1 MVEWLNG
8 RIQWVGYT
16 PAHPLIKLM
25 EWMSMV
31 GALALALAITQAGS
45 VMATVSILC
54 AFITII
60 EFCESE

>member
-1 MVEWLNG
+1 
-8 RIQWVGYT
+8 
-16 PAHPLIKLM
+16 
-25 EWMSMV
+25 MV

-45 VMATVSILC
+45 VMALVSILC